1 MANPV
6 FIEDAD
12 LWKRMGGQDK
22 LTQLLDPQNTGT
34 WDTGLSLTARTDA
47 CNKVIAAAGL
57 QAELT
62 NNVTDF
68 RDNYPHLVT
77 LAAQFAIGLLWDYGT
92 AGQAAP
98 EKVERM
104 VAAAEVELQK
114 IAERRLKQGTV
125 SHNPNAA
132 QQIAAGISLDSD
144 RDLPRITLTNGR
156 WWC

>member
-68 RDNYPHLVT
+68 LSLIHISEPTRPR
-77 LAAQFAIGLLWDYGT
+77 FGS
-92 AGQAAP
+92 
-98 EKVERM
+98 RM
-104 VAAAEVELQK
+104 PSSA
-114 IAERRLKQGTV
+114 
-125 SHNPNAA
+125 
-132 QQIAAGISLDSD
+132 
-144 RDLPRITLTNGR
+144 
-156 WWC
+156 